1 MTKLQLKPV
10 KMFNYPLTEEQ
21 EFKRSNI
28 FNSRPK
34 GFIIFD
40 SYNNPFYQLIQVDL
54 DDAKLSYTNIKQEL
68 KRKNWRGYFMPWH
81 YWVEMVGIDYITIQS
96 RPLNYRSALPG
107 YEDYICICIAGN
119 SSNDI
124 YMKTLYKNIADIIMS
139 SLHYMPGW
147 KLNGHDETLLINLGR
162 AFDHHQLEKM
172 LR

>member
-10 KMFNYPLTEEQ
+10 KTFKYPLVEEQ

-28 FNSRPK
+28 FSSPPK

-40 SYNNPFYQLIQVDL
+40 SYNNPFYPLIQVNL
-54 DDAKLSYTNIKQEL
+54 DDAKLSYTAIKQEL
-68 KRKNWRGYFMPWH
+68 KQKNWQGYFMPWH
-81 YWVEMVGIDYITIQS
+81 YWVEMVGMDYISIQS

-119 SSNDI
+119 SQNDI
-124 YMKTLYKNIADIIMS
+124 YMKNLYKNIADIIMN

-147 KLNGHDETLLINLGR
+147 RIKGHDMTTLINLGHS
-162 AFDHHQLEKM
+162 FDVHQLEKM